1 MRHSNCFRP
10 DLTLHALL
18 SLLLLLFM
26 FAQAEAA
33 FARPMIAPDAPLN
46 EELLSV
52 PVSTAP
58 PVHLV
63 VTIYMPSGAGP
74 YPLAVINHGSYFDP
88 PRAPRISDNFA
99 AYYFLSR
106 GYAVA
111 MPMLRGYAGSEGHWV
126 PHGCDIIATGLDAAR
141 DIRTT
146 IDYLKQVPGI
156 DPSRIVVA
164 GKSIGGWNTLVFGTL
179 DVRDIKG
186 LISFAGAMKESD
198 CKTPDATL
206 ISSAAQLGA
215 HTKIRSIWFFG
226 DNDQIFATPTW
237 RGMFQQYTAAGG
249 PAELVAFGT
258 FLNDAHAIFAS
269 GEGLRSWVPKL
280 DQFLAKIG
288 MPNEEV
294 HPEYL
299 PSHPPPVTHFAD
311 INDLSAVPYL
321 DQAHLA
327 LYRGFLAAP
336 LPRAIAVGLGGAGVA
351 AGGFDSA
358 VAAMDQCWRQA
369 TYCQLYAI
377 DSDVVW
383 PRQASAPAPTHFA
396 ALADAGKV
404 PYMNERGR
412 MAYKLFLTLRRPR
425 AFAVSQDGGY
435 GAASGTDPITGALAS
450 CSQGHPG
457 CQLYAVDGDIVW
469 PERR

>member
-1 MRHSNCFRP
+1 MRRSNYFRYI
-10 DLTLHALL
+10 
-18 SLLLLLFM
+18 LLLHVLLFM
-26 FAQAEAA
+26 LARAGSA
-33 FARPMIAPDAPLN
+33 FARPTIAPDAPLN
-46 EELLSV
+46 EEVLSV
-52 PVSTAP
+52 PVSAAP
-58 PVHLV
+58 PIHLV
-63 VTIYMPSGAGP
+63 VTLYMPSGAGP

-111 MPMLRGYAGSEGHWV
+111 MPMLRGYAESEGHWT

-141 DIRTT
+141 DIRAT
-146 IDYLKQVPGI
+146 IDYLKHVPGI

-280 DQFLAKIG
+280 DLFLAKIG

-311 INDLSAVPYL
+311 INDLAAVPYL

-327 LYRGFLAAP
+327 LYRSFLAAP
-336 LPRAIAVGLGGAGVA
+336 LPRAIAIGLGGAGVA

-369 TYCQLYAI
+369 RYCQLYAI

-383 PRQASAPAPTHFA
+383 PRQPSAPGPTHFA
-396 ALADAGKV
+396 ALPDAARV
-404 PYMNERGR
+404 PYMNEQGR
-412 MAYKLFLTLRRPR
+412 TAYRRFLALRRPR
-425 AFAVSQDGGY
+425 AFTIAPDGGY
-435 GAASGTDPITGALAS
+435 GEASGTDPITDALAS
-450 CSQGHPG
+450 CSQGHQG

-469 PERR
+469 PEHH

>member
-1 MRHSNCFRP
+1 MVV
-10 DLTLHALL
+10 
-18 SLLLLLFM
+18 FM
-26 FAQAEAA
+26 LARAGAA

-52 PVSTAP
+52 PVSTTP

-74 YPLAVINHGSYFDP
+74 YPLAVINHGSFYDP
-88 PRAPRISDNFA
+88 PRAPRIGDNFE

-111 MPMLRGYAGSEGHWV
+111 LPMLRGYAGSEGHWT

-141 DIRTT
+141 DIRAT
-146 IDYLKQVPGI
+146 IDYLKHVPGI

-164 GKSIGGWNTLVFGTL
+164 GKSIGGWNTLVLGTL
-179 DVRDIKG
+179 DVHDIKG
-186 LISFAGAMKESD
+186 LISFAGAMKEND

-215 HTKIRSIWFFG
+215 RTKIRSIWFFG

-280 DQFLAKIG
+280 DLFLAKIG

-299 PSHPPPVTHFAD
+299 PSHPPPVTRFAD
-311 INDLSAVPYL
+311 INDLTAVPYL
-321 DQAHLA
+321 DPAQLEV
-327 LYRGFLAAP
+327 YRVFLAQT
-336 LPRAIAVGLGGAGVA
+336 LPRAIAIGLGGAGVA

-358 VAAMDQCWRQA
+358 VAAMDRCWRQA
-369 TYCQLYAI
+369 RYCQLYAI

-383 PRQASAPAPTHFA
+383 PRQPAAPAPTHFA
-396 ALADAGKV
+396 ALADAAKV
-404 PYMNERGR
+404 PYVNGPGH
-412 MAYKLFLTLRRPR
+412 MAYKLFLAQRRPR
-425 AFAVSQDGGY
+425 AFAISPDGGY
-435 GAASGTDPITGALAS
+435 GGASGPDPITGALAS
-450 CSQGHPG
+450 CSQGHAD
-457 CQLYAVDGDIVW
+457 CQLYAVDGDVVW
-469 PERR
+469 PEHH